1 MSRGGRGGRGGR
13 GRFGG
18 RGSVT
23 QDLIRDNLED
33 LGIEGAHGI
42 YGSLYAFQQDSRLP
56 PVLYPIIDIPAPNS
70 LSDSDR
76 YLIQKSF
83 HLINR

>member
-1 MSRGGRGGRGGR
+1 MRGRGGGR

-33 LGIEGAHGI
+33 LGID
-42 YGSLYAFQQDSRLP
+42 AFQMMENRIPPPLYP
-56 PVLYPIIDIPAPNS
+56 PVELPMPIPLTDEDN
-70 LSDSDR
+70 
-76 YLIQKSF
+76 YLISK
-83 HLINR
+83 NRELTSRFVFFKF